1 MNVKP
6 AQSSLAP
13 KSTPTLPG
21 GAGVKLGAARSGV
34 RYQDRD
40 DVMLAV
46 VPAGAT
52 IAGVLTRSK
61 TSSAPVDWC
70 RKNLSRGKVRAIVVN
85 AGNANA
91 FTGKAGDKAVEESTR
106 AVAQALGCPR
116 NEVFMA
122 STGVIGQPLDWE
134 KISATVPAL
143 IKGAKEDKWS
153 A

>member
-1 MNVKP
+1 MAAVKP
-6 AQSSLAP
+6 AVSPLAP
-13 KSTPTLPG
+13 KTTPTLPRI
-21 GAGVKLGAARSGV
+21 AGVKLAAGASGV
-34 RYQDRD
+34 RYQGRD

-46 VPAGAT
+46 LPAGAT

-70 RKNLSRGKVRAIVVN
+70 KKNLPRGKVRAIIVN

-106 AVAQALGCPR
+106 AVAQALGSPR

-122 STGVIGQPLDWE
+122 STGVIGQPLGWE
-134 KISATVPAL
+134 ENAAIGAAL
-143 IKGAKEDKWS
+143 I
-153 A
+153 